1 MTTDAAPIDDDL
13 FEDASRWCLRLRDS
27 SDPALLA
34 AHRTWLAGDPRRAAG
49 MAEARALLGMMRG
62 TVAEPVRDG
71 GGLQLRS
78 RSPTGMRSARPPG
91 RQWRTYGLAASLV
104 AAVAATTWLG
114 QGGLDRL
121 RGDTVTAVGEIR
133 RLQLEDGSVVTL
145 NTNTALKVAYG
156 PEGRAVRLDRGEA
169 FFEVAHDP
177 SRPFVVDSPA
187 GSARVLGTAFDV
199 RLAANRAR
207 VDVVRGAVGVSDARG
222 GGRAVLRAGQG
233 AWLEGRAV
241 RTEALGDVAT
251 TATWRQG
258 RLVFYRRPLSE
269 VVAEI
274 GRYRGGVVHVRG
286 QALRDRPVSG
296 VFDVAKPDVAI
307 EGLVETLHLRSARL
321 GRLVTII
328 Y

>member
-13 FEDASRWCLRLRDS
+13 FEDASRWCLRLCDS

-62 TVAEPVRDG
+62 AVAEPVGDG
-71 GGLQLRS
+71 VRLRPGS
-78 RSPTGMRSARPPG
+78 LSPTAVLSRG
-91 RQWRTYGLAASLV
+91 RQWRTCGLAASLV
-104 AAVAATTWLG
+104 MAVAAATWLG
-114 QGGLDRL
+114 QGGLDRVH
-121 RGDTVTAVGEIR
+121 GDTITAVGEVR

-156 PEGRAVRLDRGEA
+156 PQGRAVRLDRGEA

-177 SRPFVVDSPA
+177 ARPFVVDSPA

-207 VDVVRGAVGVSDARG
+207 VDVVRGAVGVSDARSG
-222 GGRAVLRAGQG
+222 DHAVLRAGQG

-241 RTEALGDVAT
+241 REEALGDPAT

-258 RLVFYRRPLSE
+258 RLVFYRQPLSE

-296 VFDVAKPDVAI
+296 VFDITKPDVAI

-321 GRLVTII
+321 GGLVTII